1 MSRSC
6 HRLAANVS
14 GIADGGDYLH
24 NIPSEAQKF
33 NVVQLLISG
42 TSAPTFGNTLLG
54 EVCQIM
60 VMSETKQGVCLECG
74 TPLSNP
80 NSFGYHPHCADI
92 AHDRANKEAD
102 EKFPFVVTGFDGV
115 EIDRFKT
122 KSEAEDFIFNIKN
135 SDIECRS

>member
-1 MSRSC
+1 MLS
-6 HRLAANVS
+6 ANVGHCRS
-14 GIADGGDYLH
+14 KGIGGNEDDKNYKCSRIIH
-24 NIPSEAQKF
+24 
-33 NVVQLLISG
+33 LLNRI
-42 TSAPTFGNTLLG
+42 TSALIVVMLLLG

-102 EKFPFVVTGFDGV
+102 EKFPFVVIGFDGL